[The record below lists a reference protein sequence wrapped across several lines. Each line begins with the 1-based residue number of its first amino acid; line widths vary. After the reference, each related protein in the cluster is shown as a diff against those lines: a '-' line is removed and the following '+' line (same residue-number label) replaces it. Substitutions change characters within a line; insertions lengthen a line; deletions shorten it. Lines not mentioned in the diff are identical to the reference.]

1 MQHGVTIQG
10 SIFLTIDYLFF
21 YSKLF
26 KYVTKYKIS
35 FRDIVSINIQT
46 GVVYNVISI
55 KTNEIENNE
64 YIIKMYLKDM
74 SKVYRIIN
82 TIWENNTSKIQLNAQ
97 EIFDKIYEADEIS
110 DDSESIDESM
120 IENLNETEN
129 NSVIE
134 EKKQENEKKELES
147 QDRKRNNDLEKK
159 VPEVE
164 KIDISKS
171 LKDAKTAPNT
181 PKLKIETDKENE
193 KITDNSKTETI
204 SNKNKYAFPDNI
216 QKPAG
221 PIIYNELLE
230 RKVREVILPISAK
243 QLNDI
248 LFGEDITLLQKIRD
262 KKKEF
267 DMNVG
272 QWSKNADGNN
282 ERLVDYMIPV
292 NNVLV
297 KDKETITNESQI
309 CLKSDDY
316 LLYVYECLAR
326 TPKMPYGEYFLPVLK
341 YIITYQ
347 TENTCKLNISVGIR
361 WSKSPNYIIK
371 NAIKSPTLKG
381 LVESAEGTLSAI
393 IPECE
398 RLANENVG
406 NNEEVICNNNIS
418 SITPPLNR
426 RKSVSYSVYNVNNTI
441 ASSNNNEEN
450 SSSFNIITIVTSIL
464 FGISFILN
472 IILLL
477 KKGNIQQTI
486 TIEPKIKITQALDYC
501 TELMES
507 DFKPWN
513 DILTLELGKSHLQSI
528 ERFLGTH
535 FKNPFIQDIGGEI
548 LFNIDNVKSP
558 SSNQPKNFTYFN
570 NNNSLM
576 YFRFQDYYNN
586 IRSLKKE
593 ILRTYHDLDVYEN
606 KLIIMEYFNWFSD
619 VLEECIEFDKHN
631 GKMSN
636 DISDLYDKD
645 GNLNNELY
653 VKLPNGKIIRKK
665 LQIASCYFEL
675 KNALEN
681 N

>member
-1 MQHGVTIQG
+1 
-10 SIFLTIDYLFF
+10 
-21 YSKLF
+21 
-26 KYVTKYKIS
+26 
-35 FRDIVSINIQT
+35 
-46 GVVYNVISI
+46 
-55 KTNEIENNE
+55 
-64 YIIKMYLKDM
+64 
-74 SKVYRIIN
+74 
-82 TIWENNTSKIQLNAQ
+82 
-97 EIFDKIYEADEIS
+97 
-110 DDSESIDESM
+110 
-120 IENLNETEN
+120 
-129 NSVIE
+129 
-134 EKKQENEKKELES
+134 
-147 QDRKRNNDLEKK
+147 
-159 VPEVE
+159 
-164 KIDISKS
+164 
-171 LKDAKTAPNT
+171 
-181 PKLKIETDKENE
+181 
-193 KITDNSKTETI
+193 
-204 SNKNKYAFPDNI
+204 
-216 QKPAG
+216 
-221 PIIYNELLE
+221 
-230 RKVREVILPISAK
+230 
-243 QLNDI
+243 
-248 LFGEDITLLQKIRD
+248 
-262 KKKEF
+262 
-267 DMNVG
+267 MNVG